1 MCPRQSYRDLMTR
14 HRCSQNS
21 LINEVKLAFFSES
34 LASVP
39 APFYFSI
46 STLTFFLAGL
56 VAGLGL
62 GALAEVTK
70 RQLGLS
76 KTGNLVFFYHEHFSK
91 FEYLF
96 IVSCYL
102 FQVRVVAS
110 YFCQS
115 GTVYYELYPSH

>member
-1 MCPRQSYRDLMTR
+1 M
-14 HRCSQNS
+14 SQPTFFKFS
-21 LINEVKLAFFSES
+21 L
-34 LASVP
+34 
-39 APFYFSI
+39 

-76 KTGNLVFFYHEHFSK
+76 KTGNLVFFHHEHFCK

-96 IVSCYL
+96 IVMFSL
-102 FQVRVVAS
+102 SSKRLVDL